1 MLFKPSYT
9 IYCGIIYICGGSIF
23 VDLYGTP
30 YYKIKIP
37 KVFDLLSLCM
47 KIDIPRIW
55 LLVKSVIQL
64 KLTAHKS
71 KWFHD
76 LFMKWMNHCGCHGF
90 STESPRPHHLPAL
103 SYTYEDVEKKRKKRR
118 KKKKHHHRRHHGEAE
133 EVVSNDTLST
143 FLSIL

>member
-47 KIDIPRIW
+47 KIDIPRIR
-55 LLVKSVIQL
+55 LPVKSVIQF
-64 KLTAHKS
+64 KLTA
-71 KWFHD
+71 
-76 LFMKWMNHCGCHGF
+76 
-90 STESPRPHHLPAL
+90 RQ
-103 SYTYEDVEKKRKKRR
+103 
-118 KKKKHHHRRHHGEAE
+118 
-133 EVVSNDTLST
+133 
-143 FLSIL
+143 I